1 MSVETELASLKTA
14 FEERTNAIQGD
25 INQIKKHLEN
35 INNKLHELP
44 CKEYAARTKFLENK
58 VNEILKDKTKYN
70 GQVIKLNEDIK
81 NIKDD
86 RFIVRSVRFLWGVIV
101 LLWSAVISLF
111 LLLVK
116 RHG

>member
-1 MSVETELASLKTA
+1 MSIETELASLKTA

-25 INQIKKHLEN
+25 INQIKEHLEN
-35 INNKLHELP
+35 INDRLHELP
-44 CKEYAARTKFLENK
+44 CKEYATRTKFLENK

-86 RFIVRSVRFLWGVIV
+86 KFVARSVKFLWGVVV
-101 LLWSAVISLF
+101 LLWSAVVSLF

-116 RHG
+116 KNG